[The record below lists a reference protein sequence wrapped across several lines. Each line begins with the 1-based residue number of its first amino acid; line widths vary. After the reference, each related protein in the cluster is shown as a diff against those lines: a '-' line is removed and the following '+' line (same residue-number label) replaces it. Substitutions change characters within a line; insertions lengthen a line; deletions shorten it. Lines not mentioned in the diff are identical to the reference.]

1 MITHNYDYD
10 CAGDCLFMG
19 IIHADAITDAANASN
34 VVYKPMHSNC

>member
-10 CAGDCLFMG
+10 YLFMG

-34 VVYKPMHSNC
+34 LVYKSIHRQHGNC